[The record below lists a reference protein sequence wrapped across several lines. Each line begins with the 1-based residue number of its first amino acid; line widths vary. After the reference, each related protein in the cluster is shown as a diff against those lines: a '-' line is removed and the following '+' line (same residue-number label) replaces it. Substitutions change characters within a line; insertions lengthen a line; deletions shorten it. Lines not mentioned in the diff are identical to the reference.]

1 MKNSQVIQTS
11 AIIPAAGFSSR
22 MGRLKAL
29 LPLGD
34 RAMIEHA
41 VALFRNNGVDVI
53 VVTGHRSEEL
63 SAFLK
68 PAGVRVAFNPDFS
81 SGMFSS
87 VQTGVRKLSSNSDGF
102 FVLPVDIPLVRS
114 WTIHRLLQAFAHDPR
129 CIIHPCF
136 NGRRGHPPLIPAA
149 LAPAVLDWPGTDGLH
164 GCLGRYDA
172 LSVNVEVPD
181 RHIHLDSDT
190 PVDYEHL
197 VAACRRQDIPT
208 AAECDHLLRNHFN
221 VSQDIMDHS
230 RRVAE
235 VVGMLAAALIE
246 DGENPDLDMLHAAAM
261 LHDVAKGHPH
271 HARLGAQWLSEMGFG
286 RIGAIVAAHTDPEP
300 VSGHR
305 LTEKEL
311 VFLADKLVHKDQLI
325 SLEQRFDTA
334 LERHGHIPEAH
345 RNINKRRKTARK
357 IASRIEQI
365 TGKKIDHLPRNG
377 SAKTRK

>member
-1 MKNSQVIQTS
+1 MKNSQIIRTS
-11 AIIPAAGFSSR
+11 AIILAAGFSSR
-22 MGRLKAL
+22 MGRFKAL

-41 VALFRNNGVDVI
+41 VALFRTNGVDVI
-53 VVTGHRSEEL
+53 VVTGYRGEEL

-68 PAGVRVAFNPDFS
+68 PAGVRVAFNPDFAR
-81 SGMFSS
+81 GMFSS
-87 VQTGVRKLSSNSDGF
+87 VQTGARNLGSDSQGF

-149 LAPAVLDWPGTDGLH
+149 LAPAVLDWLGTDGLH
-164 GCLGRYDA
+164 GCLDRYEA

-190 PVDYEHL
+190 PEDYEQL
-197 VAACRRQDIPT
+197 VAASRRQDIPT
-208 AAECDHLLRNHFN
+208 AAECDHLLSQRFA
-221 VSQDIMDHS
+221 VSRDIVDHS

-235 VVGMLAAALIE
+235 VVGVLAAALIE
-246 DGENPDLDMLHAAAM
+246 AGENPDLDMLHAAAM

-271 HARLGAQWLSEMGFG
+271 HAQLGAQWLGEMGFG
-286 RIGAIVAAHTDPEP
+286 RIGSIVAAHTDPEP

-305 LTEKEL
+305 PTEKEL

-325 SLEQRFDTA
+325 SIEQRFDTA
-334 LERHGHIPEAH
+334 LERHGHIPEAY
-345 RNINKRRKTARK
+345 RNIGNRREAARR
-357 IASRIEQI
+357 IACRIEQI
-365 TGKKIDHLPRNG
+365 TGKKIDDLLHRLQQ
-377 SAKTRK
+377 S